1 MKDLELCVAAVE
13 HERGCVAVC
22 QALRRRSLA
31 GARQLLRGS
40 LVVSFWAW
48 SALASALTLDDALR
62 LAQNNAPSLT
72 AESAKLHAATQAAIP
87 AGELPDPKLV
97 VGLQNFPIGG
107 PNRGTLYG
115 DDMTEQMIGIQQ
127 QVPSRDKRKARVELA
142 DATVERTAAQ
152 GRIERLNV
160 RQATAQAW
168 IRAYAVERKEAL
180 FKGFYQQNR
189 LLQDSVRA
197 QLAGGRGQASDAVIP
212 KQEAAELAGRE
223 DELTQ
228 QRAQARAALKRWIGP
243 AANEAPSGQL
253 PNWTIDSHGYSH
265 NLHQHPELQAFVP
278 RTREAQ
284 ARLQEA
290 KAQKTSDWSWEVDYQ
305 HRGREYGDMVSL
317 QLSFDLPIFPGR
329 RQNPGI
335 AAKQA
340 EVDQLDAE
348 REAATR
354 EHIQMLDDDLAGYQ
368 RLDRA
373 VQRSQDS
380 LVPLAEEK
388 VALSLA
394 GYRSGKGDLM
404 TVVSARREL
413 VEARFK
419 QIDAIEQRAL
429 IGAQLYFAYGE
440 PANE

>member
-1 MKDLELCVAAVE
+1 M
-13 HERGCVAVC
+13 
-22 QALRRRSLA
+22 
-31 GARQLLRGS
+31 LRGS

>member
-1 MKDLELCVAAVE
+1 MN
-13 HERGCVAVC
+13 
-22 QALRRRSLA
+22 SLYVRA
-31 GARQLLRGS
+31 
-40 LVVSFWAW
+40 LVVGVLVWP
-48 SALASALTLDDALR
+48 ALASALTLDEALR
-62 LAQNNAPSLT
+62 LAQNNAPSLV
-72 AESAKLHAATQAAIP
+72 AESAKLQAATQAAIP
-87 AGELPDPKLV
+87 AGELPDPKLL

-115 DDMTEQMIGIQQ
+115 DDMTQQMIGLQQ

-142 DATVERTAAQ
+142 DATIERTAAE

-180 FKGFYQQNR
+180 FQDFYQQNR

-228 QRAQARAALKRWIGP
+228 QRAQARAALKRWIGA
-243 AANEAPSGQL
+243 AANQAPSGQL
-253 PNWTIDSHGYSH
+253 PNWSIDSHVYSH
-265 NLHQHPELQAFVP
+265 NLHQHPALQAFVP

-284 ARLQEA
+284 ARVQEA
-290 KAQKTSDWSWEVDYQ
+290 KAQKTSDWSWEVDYG
-305 HRGREYGDMVSL
+305 HRSREYGDMVTV

-340 EVDQLDAE
+340 ELDQLDAE

-354 EHIQMLDDDLAGYQ
+354 EHTQMLDDDLAVYQ

-388 VALSLA
+388 VHLSLA
-394 GYRSGKGDLM
+394 GYRAGRGDLLA
-404 TVVSARREL
+404 VVGARREL

-440 PANE
+440 PSHE

>member
-1 MKDLELCVAAVE
+1 MT
-13 HERGCVAVC
+13 
-22 QALRRRSLA
+22 SLYMRA
-31 GARQLLRGS
+31 
-40 LVVSFWAW
+40 LVVGVLVWP
-48 SALASALTLDDALR
+48 ALANALTLDDALR

-72 AESAKLHAATQAAIP
+72 AEAAKLSAATQAAIP
-87 AGELPDPKLV
+87 AGELPDPKLL
-97 VGLQNFPIGG
+97 VGLQSFPIGG

-115 DDMTEQMIGIQQ
+115 DDMTQQMIGIQQ
-127 QVPSRDKRKARVELA
+127 QVPSRDKRRARIELA
-142 DATVERTAAQ
+142 DATIERTAAQ

-168 IRAYAVERKEAL
+168 VRAYAVERKEAL
-180 FKGFYQQNR
+180 FKDFYTQNR

-197 QLAGGRGQASDAVIP
+197 QLAGGRGQAADTVIP

-223 DELTQ
+223 DDLAL
-228 QRAQARAALKRWIGP
+228 QRAQARAALKRWIG
-243 AANEAPSGQL
+243 AAASEAPSGQW
-253 PNWTIDSHGYSH
+253 PNWTFDSHALSH
-265 NLHQHPELQAFVP
+265 NLHQHPELQVFVP
-278 RTREAQ
+278 RTREAA
-284 ARLQEA
+284 ARVQEA
-290 KAQKTSDWSWEVDYQ
+290 KAQKTSDWSWEVDYG

-317 QLSFDLPIFPGR
+317 QLSVDLPIFPGR

-340 EVDQLDAE
+340 ELDQLDAE
-348 REAATR
+348 REAAIR
-354 EHIQMLDDDLAGYQ
+354 EHTQRLDDDLADYQ

-373 VQRSQDS
+373 VLRSQAS

-413 VEARFK
+413 VDARFK

-429 IGAQLYFAYGE
+429 VGAQLYFAYGE

>member
-1 MKDLELCVAAVE
+1 MN
-13 HERGCVAVC
+13 
-22 QALRRRSLA
+22 ALYLRALMMGVLA
-31 GARQLLRGS
+31 
-40 LVVSFWAW
+40 WP
-48 SALASALTLDDALR
+48 ALASALTLDDALR

-115 DDMTEQMIGIQQ
+115 DDMTQQMIGIQQ

-142 DATVERTAAQ
+142 DATVERTAAE

-168 IRAYAVERKEAL
+168 IRAYAVEQKQAL
-180 FKGFYQQNR
+180 FPAFYQQNR

-212 KQEAAELAGRE
+212 RQEAADLNGRE
-223 DELTQ
+223 DELTE

-243 AANEAPSGQL
+243 AANQAPSGAL
-253 PNWTIDSHGYSH
+253 PNWTLDSHGLSH
-265 NLHQHPELQAFVP
+265 NLHQHPELQAYAP
-278 RTREAQ
+278 RTREAE

-290 KAQKTSDWSWEVDYQ
+290 KAQKTSDWSWEVDYG
-305 HRGREYGDMVSL
+305 HRSREFGDMVNV
-317 QLSFDLPIFPGR
+317 QFTFDLPIFPGR

-340 EVDQLDAE
+340 ELDQLDAE

-354 EHIQMLDDDLAGYQ
+354 EHVQMLDDDLAQYQ

-388 VALSLA
+388 VRLSLA
-394 GYRSGKGDLM
+394 GYRAGKADLM
-404 TVVSARREL
+404 SVVSARREL

-419 QIDAIEQRAL
+419 QIDALEQRAL
-429 IGAQLYFAYGE
+429 VGAQLYFAYGE

>member
-1 MKDLELCVAAVE
+1 MNPLYL
-13 HERGCVAVC
+13 R
-22 QALRRRSLA
+22 ALMMGVLA
-31 GARQLLRGS
+31 
-40 LVVSFWAW
+40 WP
-48 SALASALTLDDALR
+48 ALASALTLDDALR

-115 DDMTEQMIGIQQ
+115 DDMTQQMIGIQQ

-142 DATVERTAAQ
+142 DATVERTAAE

-168 IRAYAVERKEAL
+168 IRAYAVEKKQAL
-180 FKGFYQQNR
+180 FPAFYQQNR

-212 KQEAAELAGRE
+212 RQEAADLNGRE
-223 DELTQ
+223 DELTE

-243 AANEAPSGQL
+243 AANEAPSGAL
-253 PNWTIDSHGYSH
+253 PNWTLDSHGLSH
-265 NLHQHPELQAFVP
+265 NLHQHPELQAYAP

-290 KAQKTSDWSWEVDYQ
+290 KAQKTSDWSWEVDYG
-305 HRGREYGDMVSL
+305 HRSREFGDMVNV
-317 QLSFDLPIFPGR
+317 QFTFDLPIFPGR

-340 EVDQLDAE
+340 ELDQLDAE

-354 EHIQMLDDDLAGYQ
+354 EHVQRLDDDLAQYQ

-388 VALSLA
+388 VRLSLA
-394 GYRSGKGDLM
+394 GYRAGKADLM
-404 TVVSARREL
+404 SVVGARREL

-419 QIDAIEQRAL
+419 QIDALEQRAL
-429 IGAQLYFAYGE
+429 VGAQLYFAYGE

>member
-1 MKDLELCVAAVE
+1 MTSLYL
-13 HERGCVAVC
+13 R
-22 QALRRRSLA
+22 ALMVGVLA
-31 GARQLLRGS
+31 
-40 LVVSFWAW
+40 WP
-48 SALASALTLDDALR
+48 ALANALTLDDALR

-72 AESAKLHAATQAAIP
+72 AEAAKLQAATQAAIP
-87 AGELPDPKLV
+87 AGELPDPKLL

-115 DDMTEQMIGIQQ
+115 DDMTQQMIGIQQ

-142 DATVERTAAQ
+142 DATVERTAAE

-168 IRAYAVERKEAL
+168 IRAWTVERKQAL
-180 FKGFYQQNR
+180 FEDFYQQNR

-212 KQEAAELAGRE
+212 RQEAAELAGRE
-223 DELTQ
+223 DELTL
-228 QRAQARAALKRWIGP
+228 QRAQARAALKRWIG
-243 AANEAPSGQL
+243 AAASEAPSGQL
-253 PNWTIDSHGYSH
+253 PDWLIDGHGLSH
-265 NLHQHPELQAFVP
+265 NLHQHPELQAFAP
-278 RTREAQ
+278 RTREAE
-284 ARLQEA
+284 ARLQDA
-290 KAQKTSDWSWEVDYQ
+290 KAQKTSDWSWEVDYG
-305 HRGREYGDMVSL
+305 HRSREYGDMVTL

-340 EVDQLDAE
+340 ELDQLDAE

-354 EHIQMLDDDLAGYQ
+354 EHTQMLDDDLADYQ
-368 RLDRA
+368 RLQRA

-404 TVVSARREL
+404 NLVSARREQ

-419 QIDAIEQRAL
+419 LLDAIEQRAL
-429 IGAQLYFAYGE
+429 VGARLYYAYGE
-440 PANE
+440 PAND

>member
-1 MKDLELCVAAVE
+1 MN
-13 HERGCVAVC
+13 
-22 QALRRRSLA
+22 ALYMRT
-31 GARQLLRGS
+31 
-40 LVVSFWAW
+40 LVVGVLAW
-48 SALASALTLDDALR
+48 PALASALTLDDALR
-62 LAQNNAPSLT
+62 LAQNNAPSLA
-72 AESAKLHAATQAAIP
+72 AESARLQAATQAAIP

-115 DDMTEQMIGIQQ
+115 DDMTEQMVGIQQ

-142 DATVERTAAQ
+142 DATVERTAAE

-180 FKGFYQQNR
+180 FKDFYQQNR

-197 QLAGGRGQASDAVIP
+197 QLAGGRGQPSDAVIP
-212 KQEAAELAGRE
+212 KQEAADLAGRE

-243 AANEAPSGQL
+243 AASEAPSGQL
-253 PNWTIDSHGYSH
+253 PNWPVEGHY
-265 NLHQHPELQAFVP
+265 NLHQHPELQAFAP
-278 RTREAQ
+278 RTREAE
-284 ARLQEA
+284 ARLREA
-290 KAQKTSDWSWEVDYQ
+290 RAQKTSDWSWEVDYQ

-340 EVDQLDAE
+340 ELDQLEAE
-348 REAATR
+348 REATVR
-354 EHIQMLDDDLAGYQ
+354 EHTQQLDDDLAQYQ

-394 GYRSGKGDLM
+394 GYRAGKSDLLN
-404 TVVSARREL
+404 VVSARREL

-429 IGAQLYFAYGE
+429 VGAQLYFAYGE
-440 PANE
+440 PGHD

>member
-1 MKDLELCVAAVE
+1 MN
-13 HERGCVAVC
+13 
-22 QALRRRSLA
+22 ALYLRALMMGVLA
-31 GARQLLRGS
+31 
-40 LVVSFWAW
+40 WP
-48 SALASALTLDDALR
+48 ALASALTLDDALR

-115 DDMTEQMIGIQQ
+115 DDMTQQMIGIQQ

-142 DATVERTAAQ
+142 DATVERTAAE

-168 IRAYAVERKEAL
+168 IRAYAVEQKQAL
-180 FKGFYQQNR
+180 FPAFYQQNR

-212 KQEAAELAGRE
+212 RQEAADLNGRE
-223 DELTQ
+223 DELTE

-243 AANEAPSGQL
+243 AANEAPSGAL
-253 PNWTIDSHGYSH
+253 PNWTLDSHGLSH
-265 NLHQHPELQAFVP
+265 NLHQHPELQAYAP

-290 KAQKTSDWSWEVDYQ
+290 KAQKTSDWSWEVDYG
-305 HRGREYGDMVSL
+305 HRGREFGDMVNV
-317 QLSFDLPIFPGR
+317 QFTFDLPIFPGR

-340 EVDQLDAE
+340 ELDQLDAE

-354 EHIQMLDDDLAGYQ
+354 EHVQRLDDDLAQYQ

-388 VALSLA
+388 VRLSLA
-394 GYRSGKGDLM
+394 GYRAGKADLM
-404 TVVSARREL
+404 SVVGARREL

-419 QIDAIEQRAL
+419 QIDALEQRAL
-429 IGAQLYFAYGE
+429 VGAQLYFAYGE

>member
-1 MKDLELCVAAVE
+1 MNSLYMRALAV
-13 HERGCVAVC
+13 GV
-22 QALRRRSLA
+22 LA
-31 GARQLLRGS
+31 WPL
-40 LVVSFWAW
+40 
-48 SALASALTLDDALR
+48 LASALTLDDALR
-62 LAQNNAPSLT
+62 LAQTTAPSLA
-72 AESAKLHAATQAAIP
+72 AESAKLQAATQAAIP

-107 PNRGTLYG
+107 PDRGTLYG
-115 DDMTEQMIGIQQ
+115 DDMTEQMVGIQQ

-142 DATVERTAAQ
+142 DATVARTAAE
-152 GRIERLNV
+152 GRVERLNV

-168 IRAYAVERKEAL
+168 IRAYAVERKDAL
-180 FKGFYQQNR
+180 FQDFYRQNR
-189 LLQDSVRA
+189 LLHDSVRA
-197 QLAGGRGQASDAVIP
+197 QLAGGRGQPSDAVIP
-212 KQEAAELAGRE
+212 RQEAAELAERE
-223 DELTQ
+223 DALTE
-228 QRAQARAALKRWIGP
+228 QRAQARAALKRWIG
-243 AANEAPSGQL
+243 AAASEAPSGQW
-253 PNWTIDSHGYSH
+253 PNWPLAHPY
-265 NLHQHPELQAFVP
+265 NLHQHPELQAFAP
-278 RTREAQ
+278 RTREAE
-284 ARLQEA
+284 ARLREA

-335 AAKQA
+335 AARQA
-340 EVDQLDAE
+340 ELDQLDAE

-354 EHIQMLDDDLAGYQ
+354 EHTQVLDDDLATYQ

-394 GYRSGKGDLM
+394 GYRAGKTELM
-404 TVVSARREL
+404 ALVSARREL
-413 VEARFK
+413 VDARLK

-429 IGAQLYFAYGE
+429 VGAQLYFAYGE
-440 PANE
+440 PAND

>member
-1 MKDLELCVAAVE
+1 MNAFYL
-13 HERGCVAVC
+13 R
-22 QALRRRSLA
+22 ALVMGVLA
-31 GARQLLRGS
+31 
-40 LVVSFWAW
+40 WP
-48 SALASALTLDDALR
+48 ALARALTLDDALR
-62 LAQNNAPSLT
+62 LAQHNAPSLA
-72 AESAKLHAATQAAIP
+72 AESAKLLAATQSAIP

-127 QVPSRDKRKARVELA
+127 QVPSRDKRQARVELA
-142 DATVERTAAQ
+142 AATVERTAAEA
-152 GRIERLNV
+152 RVERLNV

-168 IRAYAVERKEAL
+168 IRAYAVERKAAL
-180 FKGFYQQNR
+180 FKDFYQQNR

-197 QLAGGRGQASDAVIP
+197 QLAGGRGQPADAVIP
-212 KQEAAELAGRE
+212 RQEAAELAGRE

-243 AANEAPSGQL
+243 GADEAPSGQF
-253 PNWTIDSHGYSH
+253 PTWPIEGRYR
-265 NLHQHPELQAFVP
+265 LHQHPELQAFVP
-278 RTREAQ
+278 RTREAE
-284 ARLQEA
+284 ARLREA

-317 QLSFDLPIFPGR
+317 QVTVDLPIFPGR

-340 EVDQLDAE
+340 ELDQLDAE
-348 REAATR
+348 REAVTR
-354 EHIQMLDDDLAGYQ
+354 EHTQQLEDDLAQYQ

-394 GYRSGKGDLM
+394 GYRAGKGDLL
-404 TVVSARREL
+404 TLVSARREL
-413 VEARFK
+413 VDARFQ

-429 IGAQLYFAYGE
+429 VGAQLYFAYGE
-440 PANE
+440 TSHD

>member
-1 MKDLELCVAAVE
+1 MNFLCV
-13 HERGCVAVC
+13 R
-22 QALRRRSLA
+22 ALVMGVLA
-31 GARQLLRGS
+31 
-40 LVVSFWAW
+40 WPT
-48 SALASALTLDDALR
+48 LASALTLDEALR

-72 AESAKLHAATQAAIP
+72 AESSKLQAATQAAIP

-97 VGLQNFPIGG
+97 VGLQNFPVGG

-142 DATVERTAAQ
+142 SASVDTAAAE

-180 FKGFYQQNR
+180 FKDFYQQNR
-189 LLQDSVRA
+189 LLQDTVRA
-197 QLAGGRGQASDAVIP
+197 QLAGGRGQPSDVVIP
-212 KQEAAELAGRE
+212 KQEASDLAERE
-223 DELTQ
+223 DELIQ
-228 QRAQARAALKRWIGP
+228 QRVQARAALKRWIGP
-243 AANEAPSGQL
+243 AASEAPSGQL
-253 PNWTIDSHGYSH
+253 PNWKIDTTGFTH
-265 NLHQHPELQAFVP
+265 NLHQHPVLQAFAP
-278 RTREAQ
+278 RTREAE
-284 ARLQEA
+284 ARLNEA

-317 QLSFDLPIFPGR
+317 QFTFDLPIFPGR

-340 EVDQLDAE
+340 ELDQLDAE
-348 REAATR
+348 REAKTR
-354 EHIQMLDDDLAGYQ
+354 EHTQELEDDLANYQ

-388 VALSLA
+388 LSLSLA
-394 GYRSGKGDLM
+394 GYRAGKGDLM
-404 TVVSARREL
+404 SVVSARREW

-429 IGAQLYFAYGE
+429 TGAQLYFAYGE

>member
-1 MKDLELCVAAVE
+1 MNSLYMRALAV
-13 HERGCVAVC
+13 GV
-22 QALRRRSLA
+22 LA
-31 GARQLLRGS
+31 WPL
-40 LVVSFWAW
+40 
-48 SALASALTLDDALR
+48 LASALTLDDALR
-62 LAQNNAPSLT
+62 LAQTTAPSLA
-72 AESAKLHAATQAAIP
+72 AESAKLQAATQAAIP

-107 PNRGTLYG
+107 PDRGTLYG
-115 DDMTEQMIGIQQ
+115 DDMTEQMVGIQQ

-142 DATVERTAAQ
+142 DATLARTAAE
-152 GRIERLNV
+152 GRVERLNV

-168 IRAYAVERKEAL
+168 IRAYAVERKDAL
-180 FKGFYQQNR
+180 FQDFYQQNR

-197 QLAGGRGQASDAVIP
+197 QLAGGRGQPSDVVIP
-212 KQEAAELAGRE
+212 RQEAAELAERE
-223 DELTQ
+223 DALTE
-228 QRAQARAALKRWIGP
+228 QRAQARAALKRWIG
-243 AANEAPSGQL
+243 AAASEAPSGQW
-253 PNWTIDSHGYSH
+253 PNWPLAHPY
-265 NLHQHPELQAFVP
+265 NLHQHPELQAFAP
-278 RTREAQ
+278 RTREAE
-284 ARLQEA
+284 ARLRAA

-335 AAKQA
+335 AARQA
-340 EVDQLDAE
+340 ELDQLDAE

-354 EHIQMLDDDLAGYQ
+354 EHTQVLDDDLATYQ

-394 GYRSGKGDLM
+394 GYRAGKTELM
-404 TVVSARREL
+404 ALVSARREL
-413 VEARFK
+413 VDARFK

-429 IGAQLYFAYGE
+429 VGAQLYFAYGE
-440 PANE
+440 PAND

>member
-1 MKDLELCVAAVE
+1 MNPFYMRA
-13 HERGCVAVC
+13 
-22 QALRRRSLA
+22 
-31 GARQLLRGS
+31 
-40 LVVSFWAW
+40 LVVGVLAW
-48 SALASALTLDDALR
+48 PAWASALTLDDALR
-62 LAQNNAPSLT
+62 LAQNNAPSLA
-72 AESAKLHAATQAAIP
+72 AESAKLQAATQAAIP

-127 QVPSRDKRKARVELA
+127 QVPSRDKRKARIELA
-142 DATVERTAAQ
+142 DATVERTAAE

-180 FKGFYQQNR
+180 FKDFYQQNR

-197 QLAGGRGQASDAVIP
+197 QLAGGRGQPSDAVLP
-212 KQEAAELAGRE
+212 RQEAAELAGRE
-223 DELTQ
+223 DELVQ

-253 PNWTIDSHGYSH
+253 PNWAIDGRY

-278 RTREAQ
+278 RTREAE
-284 ARLQEA
+284 ARLREA

-340 EVDQLDAE
+340 ELDQLDAE
-348 REAATR
+348 RDAVTR
-354 EHIQMLDDDLAGYQ
+354 EHTQQLDDDLAQYQ

-394 GYRSGKGDLM
+394 GYRAGKGDLLNL
-404 TVVSARREL
+404 VGARREL

-419 QIDAIEQRAL
+419 QIDALEQRAL
-429 IGAQLYFAYGE
+429 VGAQLYFAYGE
-440 PANE
+440 ASHD

>member
-1 MKDLELCVAAVE
+1 MNFRCV
-13 HERGCVAVC
+13 R
-22 QALRRRSLA
+22 ALVMGVLA
-31 GARQLLRGS
+31 
-40 LVVSFWAW
+40 WPT
-48 SALASALTLDDALR
+48 LASALTLDEALR

-72 AESAKLHAATQAAIP
+72 AELSKLQAATQAAIP

-142 DATVERTAAQ
+142 SATVDTAAAE
-152 GRIERLNV
+152 GRIERVNV

-180 FKGFYQQNR
+180 FKDFYQQNR
-189 LLQDSVRA
+189 LLQDTVRA
-197 QLAGGRGQASDAVIP
+197 QLAGGRGQPSDAVIP
-212 KQEAAELAGRE
+212 KQEAADLAERE
-223 DELTQ
+223 DELIQ
-228 QRAQARAALKRWIGP
+228 QRAQARAALKRWIG
-243 AANEAPSGQL
+243 AAASESPSGQL
-253 PNWTIDSHGYSH
+253 PNWKIDTTGFTH
-265 NLHQHPELQAFVP
+265 NLHQHPVLQAFVP
-278 RTREAQ
+278 RTREAE
-284 ARLQEA
+284 ARLNEA

-317 QLSFDLPIFPGR
+317 QFTFDLPIFPGR

-340 EVDQLDAE
+340 ELDQLDAE
-348 REAATR
+348 REAKTR
-354 EHIQMLDDDLAGYQ
+354 EHTQALEDDLANYQ

-388 VALSLA
+388 VSLSLA
-394 GYRSGKGDLM
+394 GYRAGKGDLM
-404 TVVSARREL
+404 NVVSARREW
-413 VEARFK
+413 VEARFR

-440 PANE
+440 PSNE

>member
-1 MKDLELCVAAVE
+1 MN
-13 HERGCVAVC
+13 
-22 QALRRRSLA
+22 SLYMRA
-31 GARQLLRGS
+31 
-40 LVVSFWAW
+40 LVVGVLAW
-48 SALASALTLDDALR
+48 PALANALTLDDALR
-62 LAQNNAPSLT
+62 LAQNTAPSLA
-72 AESAKLHAATQAAIP
+72 AEAAKLQAATQSAIP

-97 VGLQNFPIGG
+97 VGLQSFPIGG
-107 PNRGTLYG
+107 PNRGTLDG
-115 DDMTEQMIGIQQ
+115 DDMTQQMIGIQQ

-142 DATVERTAAQ
+142 DATIERTAAE

-160 RQATAQAW
+160 RKATAQAW

-180 FKGFYQQNR
+180 FKDFYQQNR

-197 QLAGGRGQASDAVIP
+197 QLAGGRGQAADAVLP

-253 PNWTIDSHGYSH
+253 PDWNIDSRGLGH

-290 KAQKTSDWSWEVDYQ
+290 KAQKTSDWSWEVDYG
-305 HRGREYGDMVSL
+305 HRSREFGDMVNL
-317 QLSFDLPIFPGR
+317 QFTFDLPIFAGR

-340 EVDQLDAE
+340 ELDQLDAE

-354 EHIQMLDDDLAGYQ
+354 EHIQMLDDDLADYQ

-394 GYRSGKGDLM
+394 GYRAGKGDLM

-429 IGAQLYFAYGE
+429 VGAQLYFAYGE

>member
-1 MKDLELCVAAVE
+1 MNFLCV
-13 HERGCVAVC
+13 R
-22 QALRRRSLA
+22 ALVMGVLA
-31 GARQLLRGS
+31 
-40 LVVSFWAW
+40 WPT
-48 SALASALTLDDALR
+48 LASALTLDEALR

-72 AESAKLHAATQAAIP
+72 ADSSKLQAATQAAIP

-142 DATVERTAAQ
+142 SASVDTAAAE

-180 FKGFYQQNR
+180 FKDFYQQNR
-189 LLQDSVRA
+189 LLQDTVRA
-197 QLAGGRGQASDAVIP
+197 QLAGGRGQPSDVVIP
-212 KQEAAELAGRE
+212 KQEAADLAERE
-223 DELTQ
+223 DELIQ

-243 AANEAPSGQL
+243 AASEAPSGQL
-253 PNWTIDSHGYSH
+253 PNWKIDTTGFTH
-265 NLHQHPELQAFVP
+265 NLHQHPVLQAFAP
-278 RTREAQ
+278 RTREAE
-284 ARLQEA
+284 ARLNEA
-290 KAQKTSDWSWEVDYQ
+290 RAQKTSDWSWEVDYQ

-317 QLSFDLPIFPGR
+317 QFTFDLPIFPGR
-329 RQNPGI
+329 RQDPGI

-340 EVDQLDAE
+340 ELDQLDAE
-348 REAATR
+348 REAKTR
-354 EHIQMLDDDLAGYQ
+354 EHTQELEDDLANYQ

-388 VALSLA
+388 LSLSLA
-394 GYRSGKGDLM
+394 GYRAGKGDLM
-404 TVVSARREL
+404 SVVSARREW

-429 IGAQLYFAYGE
+429 TGAQLYFAYGE

>member
-1 MKDLELCVAAVE
+1 MNSLYMRALAV
-13 HERGCVAVC
+13 GV
-22 QALRRRSLA
+22 LA
-31 GARQLLRGS
+31 WPL
-40 LVVSFWAW
+40 
-48 SALASALTLDDALR
+48 LASALTLDDALR
-62 LAQNNAPSLT
+62 LAQTTAPSLA
-72 AESAKLHAATQAAIP
+72 AESAKLQAATQAAIP

-107 PNRGTLYG
+107 PDRGTLYG
-115 DDMTEQMIGIQQ
+115 DDMTEQMVGIQQ

-142 DATVERTAAQ
+142 DATVARTAAE
-152 GRIERLNV
+152 GRVERLNV

-168 IRAYAVERKEAL
+168 IRAYAVERKDAL
-180 FKGFYQQNR
+180 FQDFYQQNR

-197 QLAGGRGQASDAVIP
+197 QLAGGRGQPSDVVIP
-212 KQEAAELAGRE
+212 RQEAAELAERE
-223 DELTQ
+223 DALTE
-228 QRAQARAALKRWIGP
+228 QRAQARAALKRWIG
-243 AANEAPSGQL
+243 AAASEAPSGQW
-253 PNWTIDSHGYSH
+253 PNWPLAHPY
-265 NLHQHPELQAFVP
+265 NLHQHPELQAFAP
-278 RTREAQ
+278 RTREAE
-284 ARLQEA
+284 ARLREA

-335 AAKQA
+335 AARQA
-340 EVDQLDAE
+340 ELDQLDAE

-354 EHIQMLDDDLAGYQ
+354 EHTQVLDDDLATYQ

-394 GYRSGKGDLM
+394 GYRAGKTELM
-404 TVVSARREL
+404 ALVSARREL
-413 VEARFK
+413 VDARFK
-419 QIDAIEQRAL
+419 QIDVIEQRAL
-429 IGAQLYFAYGE
+429 VGAQLYFAYGE
-440 PANE
+440 PAND

>member
-1 MKDLELCVAAVE
+1 MNPFYMRA
-13 HERGCVAVC
+13 
-22 QALRRRSLA
+22 
-31 GARQLLRGS
+31 
-40 LVVSFWAW
+40 LVVGVLAW
-48 SALASALTLDDALR
+48 PAWASALTLDDALR
-62 LAQNNAPSLT
+62 LAQNNAPSLA
-72 AESAKLHAATQAAIP
+72 AESAKLQAATQAAIP

-127 QVPSRDKRKARVELA
+127 QVPSRDKRKARIELA
-142 DATVERTAAQ
+142 DATVERTAAE

-180 FKGFYQQNR
+180 FKDFYQQNR

-197 QLAGGRGQASDAVIP
+197 QLAGGRGQPSDAVIP
-212 KQEAAELAGRE
+212 RQEAAELAGRE
-223 DELTQ
+223 DELVQ

-253 PNWTIDSHGYSH
+253 PNWPIDGRY
-265 NLHQHPELQAFVP
+265 NPHQHPELQAFAP
-278 RTREAQ
+278 RTREAE
-284 ARLQEA
+284 ARLREA

-340 EVDQLDAE
+340 ELDQLDAE
-348 REAATR
+348 RKAVTR
-354 EHIQMLDDDLAGYQ
+354 EHTQQRDDDLAQYQ

-394 GYRSGKGDLM
+394 GYRAGKGDLLNL
-404 TVVSARREL
+404 VGARREL

-419 QIDAIEQRAL
+419 QIDALEQRAL
-429 IGAQLYFAYGE
+429 VGAQLYFAYGE
-440 PANE
+440 ASHD

>member
-1 MKDLELCVAAVE
+1 MNFRCV
-13 HERGCVAVC
+13 R
-22 QALRRRSLA
+22 ALVMGVLA
-31 GARQLLRGS
+31 
-40 LVVSFWAW
+40 WPT
-48 SALASALTLDDALR
+48 LASALTLDEALR

-72 AESAKLHAATQAAIP
+72 AELSKLQAATQAAIP

-97 VGLQNFPIGG
+97 VGLQNFSIGG

-142 DATVERTAAQ
+142 SATVDTAAAE

-180 FKGFYQQNR
+180 FKDFYQQNR
-189 LLQDSVRA
+189 LLQDTVRA
-197 QLAGGRGQASDAVIP
+197 QLAGGRGQPSDAVIP
-212 KQEAAELAGRE
+212 KQEAADLAERE
-223 DELTQ
+223 DELIQ
-228 QRAQARAALKRWIGP
+228 QRAQARAALKRWIG
-243 AANEAPSGQL
+243 AAASESPSGQL
-253 PNWTIDSHGYSH
+253 PNWKIDTTGFTH
-265 NLHQHPELQAFVP
+265 NLHQHPVLQAFVP
-278 RTREAQ
+278 RTREAE
-284 ARLQEA
+284 ARLNEA

-317 QLSFDLPIFPGR
+317 QLTFDLPIFPGR

-340 EVDQLDAE
+340 ELDQLDAE
-348 REAATR
+348 REAKTR
-354 EHIQMLDDDLAGYQ
+354 EHTQALEDDLANYQ

-373 VQRSQDS
+373 VQRGQDS

-388 VALSLA
+388 VSLSLA
-394 GYRSGKGDLM
+394 GYRAGKGDLM
-404 TVVSARREL
+404 NVVNARREW
-413 VEARFK
+413 VEARFR

-440 PANE
+440 PSNE

>member
-1 MKDLELCVAAVE
+1 MNPLYL
-13 HERGCVAVC
+13 R
-22 QALRRRSLA
+22 ALMMGVLA
-31 GARQLLRGS
+31 
-40 LVVSFWAW
+40 WP
-48 SALASALTLDDALR
+48 ALASALTLDDALR

-115 DDMTEQMIGIQQ
+115 DDMTQQMIGIQQ

-142 DATVERTAAQ
+142 DATVERTAAE

-168 IRAYAVERKEAL
+168 IRAYAVEQKQAL
-180 FKGFYQQNR
+180 FPAFYQQNR

-212 KQEAAELAGRE
+212 RQEAADLNGRE
-223 DELTQ
+223 DELTE

-243 AANEAPSGQL
+243 AANEAPSGAL
-253 PNWTIDSHGYSH
+253 PNWTLDSHGLSH
-265 NLHQHPELQAFVP
+265 NLHQHPELQAYAP

-290 KAQKTSDWSWEVDYQ
+290 KAQKTSDWSWEVDYG
-305 HRGREYGDMVSL
+305 HRGREFGDMVNV
-317 QLSFDLPIFPGR
+317 QFTFDLPIFPGR

-340 EVDQLDAE
+340 ELDQLDAE

-354 EHIQMLDDDLAGYQ
+354 EHVQRLDDDLAQYQ

-388 VALSLA
+388 VRLSLA
-394 GYRSGKGDLM
+394 GYRAGKADLM
-404 TVVSARREL
+404 SVVGARREL

-419 QIDAIEQRAL
+419 QIDALEQRAL
-429 IGAQLYFAYGE
+429 VGAQLYFAYGE

>member
-1 MKDLELCVAAVE
+1 MNFLCV
-13 HERGCVAVC
+13 R
-22 QALRRRSLA
+22 ALVMGVLA
-31 GARQLLRGS
+31 
-40 LVVSFWAW
+40 WPT
-48 SALASALTLDDALR
+48 LASALTLDEALR

-72 AESAKLHAATQAAIP
+72 AESSKLQAATQAAIP

-97 VGLQNFPIGG
+97 VGLQNFPVGG

-142 DATVERTAAQ
+142 SASVDTAAAE

-180 FKGFYQQNR
+180 FKDFYQQNR
-189 LLQDSVRA
+189 LLQDTVRA
-197 QLAGGRGQASDAVIP
+197 QLAGGRGQPSDVVIP
-212 KQEAAELAGRE
+212 KQEAADLAERE
-223 DELTQ
+223 DELIQ

-243 AANEAPSGQL
+243 AASEAPSGQL
-253 PNWTIDSHGYSH
+253 PNWKIDTTGFTH
-265 NLHQHPELQAFVP
+265 NLHQHPVLQAFAP
-278 RTREAQ
+278 RTREAE
-284 ARLQEA
+284 ARLNEA
-290 KAQKTSDWSWEVDYQ
+290 RAQKTSDWSWEVDYQ

-317 QLSFDLPIFPGR
+317 QFTFDLPIFPGR

-340 EVDQLDAE
+340 ELDQLDAE
-348 REAATR
+348 REAKTR
-354 EHIQMLDDDLAGYQ
+354 EHTQELEDDLANYQ

-388 VALSLA
+388 VSLSLA
-394 GYRSGKGDLM
+394 GYRAGKG
-404 TVVSARREL
+404 
-413 VEARFK
+413 
-419 QIDAIEQRAL
+419 
-429 IGAQLYFAYGE
+429 
-440 PANE
+440 

>member
-1 MKDLELCVAAVE
+1 MHSLYL
-13 HERGCVAVC
+13 R
-22 QALRRRSLA
+22 AL
-31 GARQLLRGS
+31 
-40 LVVSFWAW
+40 LVG
-48 SALASALTLDDALR
+48 ALAWPALARALTLDDALR
-62 LAQNNAPSLT
+62 LAQNHAPSLA
-72 AESAKLHAATQAAIP
+72 AEAAKLQAATQSAIP

-115 DDMTEQMIGIQQ
+115 DEMTQQMLGIQQ

-142 DATVERTAAQ
+142 EATIERTAAE

-168 IRAYAVERKEAL
+168 IRAYSVERKEAL
-180 FKGFYQQNR
+180 FKDFYQQNR
-189 LLQDSVRA
+189 LLHDSVRA
-197 QLAGGRGQASDAVIP
+197 QLAGGRGLAADAVLP

-223 DELTQ
+223 DELAQ
-228 QRAQARAALKRWIGP
+228 QRTKARAALRRWIGP
-243 AANEAPSGQL
+243 AANDAPSGQL
-253 PNWTIDSHGYSH
+253 PDWNIDRRDLSH
-265 NLHQHPELQAFVP
+265 NLHQHPQLQAFAP

-290 KAQKTSDWSWEVDYQ
+290 KAQKTADWSWEVDYGR
-305 HRGREYGDMVSL
+305 RGRAYGDMVNL
-317 QLSFDLPIFPGR
+317 QLTFDLPIFPGR
-329 RQNPGI
+329 RQTPGI

-340 EVDQLDAE
+340 ELNQLDAE

-354 EHIQMLDDDLAGYQ
+354 EHIQALDDDLADYQ

-373 VQRSQDS
+373 VRRSQDS

-394 GYRSGKGDLM
+394 SYRAGTGELLA
-404 TVVSARREL
+404 VVAARREL
-413 VEARFK
+413 VEARFQ

-440 PANE
+440 PAND

>member
-1 MKDLELCVAAVE
+1 MTSLYL
-13 HERGCVAVC
+13 R
-22 QALRRRSLA
+22 ALMVGVLA
-31 GARQLLRGS
+31 
-40 LVVSFWAW
+40 WP
-48 SALASALTLDDALR
+48 ALANALTLDDALR

-72 AESAKLHAATQAAIP
+72 AEAAKLQAATQAAIP
-87 AGELPDPKLV
+87 AGELPDPKLL

-115 DDMTEQMIGIQQ
+115 DDMTQQMIGIQQ

-142 DATVERTAAQ
+142 DATVERTAAE

-168 IRAYAVERKEAL
+168 IRAWTVERKQAL
-180 FKGFYQQNR
+180 FEDFYQQNR

-223 DELTQ
+223 DELTL
-228 QRAQARAALKRWIGP
+228 QRAQARAALKRWIG
-243 AANEAPSGQL
+243 AAASEAPSGQL
-253 PNWTIDSHGYSH
+253 PDWPIDGHGLSH
-265 NLHQHPELQAFVP
+265 NLHQHPELQAFAP
-278 RTREAQ
+278 RTREAE
-284 ARLQEA
+284 ARLQDA
-290 KAQKTSDWSWEVDYQ
+290 KAQKTSDWSWEVDYG
-305 HRGREYGDMVSL
+305 HRSREYGDMVTL

-340 EVDQLDAE
+340 ELDQLDAE

-354 EHIQMLDDDLAGYQ
+354 EHTQMLDDDLADYQ
-368 RLDRA
+368 RLQRA

-404 TVVSARREL
+404 TLVSARREQ

-419 QIDAIEQRAL
+419 LLDAIEQRAL
-429 IGAQLYFAYGE
+429 VGARLYYAYGE
-440 PANE
+440 PAND

>member
-1 MKDLELCVAAVE
+1 MN
-13 HERGCVAVC
+13 
-22 QALRRRSLA
+22 ALYLRALMMGVLA
-31 GARQLLRGS
+31 
-40 LVVSFWAW
+40 WP
-48 SALASALTLDDALR
+48 ALASALTLDDALR

-115 DDMTEQMIGIQQ
+115 DDMTQQMIGIQQ

-142 DATVERTAAQ
+142 DATVERTAAE

-168 IRAYAVERKEAL
+168 IRAYAVEQKQAL
-180 FKGFYQQNR
+180 FPAFYQQNR

-212 KQEAAELAGRE
+212 RQEAADLNGRE
-223 DELTQ
+223 DELTE

-243 AANEAPSGQL
+243 AANEAPSGAL
-253 PNWTIDSHGYSH
+253 PNWTLDSHGLSH
-265 NLHQHPELQAFVP
+265 NLHQHPELQAYAP
-278 RTREAQ
+278 RTREAE

-290 KAQKTSDWSWEVDYQ
+290 KAQKTSDWSWEVDYG
-305 HRGREYGDMVSL
+305 HRGREFGDMVNV
-317 QLSFDLPIFPGR
+317 QFTFDLPIFPGR

-340 EVDQLDAE
+340 ELDQLDAE

-354 EHIQMLDDDLAGYQ
+354 EHVQMLDDDLAQYQ

-388 VALSLA
+388 VRLSLA
-394 GYRSGKGDLM
+394 GYRAGKADLIS
-404 TVVSARREL
+404 VVGARREL

-419 QIDAIEQRAL
+419 QIDALEQRAL
-429 IGAQLYFAYGE
+429 VGAQLYFAYGE

>member
-1 MKDLELCVAAVE
+1 MTSLYL
-13 HERGCVAVC
+13 R
-22 QALRRRSLA
+22 ALMVGVLA
-31 GARQLLRGS
+31 
-40 LVVSFWAW
+40 WP
-48 SALASALTLDDALR
+48 ALANALTLDDALR

-72 AESAKLHAATQAAIP
+72 AEAAKLQAATQAAIP
-87 AGELPDPKLV
+87 AGELPDPKLL

-115 DDMTEQMIGIQQ
+115 DDMTQQMIGIQQ

-142 DATVERTAAQ
+142 DATVERTAAE

-168 IRAYAVERKEAL
+168 IRAWTVERKQAL
-180 FKGFYQQNR
+180 FEDFYQQNR

-223 DELTQ
+223 DELTL
-228 QRAQARAALKRWIGP
+228 QRVQARAALKRWIG
-243 AANEAPSGQL
+243 AAASEAPSGPL
-253 PNWTIDSHGYSH
+253 PDWPIDGHGLSH

-278 RTREAQ
+278 RAREAE
-284 ARLQEA
+284 ARLQDA
-290 KAQKTSDWSWEVDYQ
+290 KAQKTSDWSWEVDYG
-305 HRGREYGDMVSL
+305 HRSREYGDMVTL

-340 EVDQLDAE
+340 ELDQLDAE

-354 EHIQMLDDDLAGYQ
+354 EHTQMLDDDLADYQ
-368 RLDRA
+368 RLQRA

-404 TVVSARREL
+404 TLVSARREQ

-419 QIDAIEQRAL
+419 LLDAIEQRAL
-429 IGAQLYFAYGE
+429 VGARLYYAYGE
-440 PANE
+440 PAND

>member
-1 MKDLELCVAAVE
+1 MNASYM
-13 HERGCVAVC
+13 R
-22 QALRRRSLA
+22 ALMVGVLA
-31 GARQLLRGS
+31 
-40 LVVSFWAW
+40 WP
-48 SALASALTLDDALR
+48 ALASALTLDDALR
-62 LAQNNAPSLT
+62 LAQNNAPSLQ
-72 AESAKLHAATQAAIP
+72 AESAKLQAATQAAIP

-115 DDMTEQMIGIQQ
+115 DDMTQQMIGIQQ

-142 DATVERTAAQ
+142 DATIERAAAE

-168 IRAYAVERKEAL
+168 IRAYAVARKQAL
-180 FKGFYQQNR
+180 FKDFYQQNR
-189 LLQDSVRA
+189 LLQDTVRA
-197 QLAGGRGQASDAVIP
+197 QLAGGRGQAADAVIP
-212 KQEAAELAGRE
+212 RQEAAELAGRD

-228 QRAQARAALKRWIGP
+228 QRAQARAALKRWIGA

-253 PNWTIDSHGYSH
+253 PNWTFDPHSLNH
-265 NLHQHPELQAFVP
+265 NLHQHPALQAYVP

-284 ARLQEA
+284 ARLQDA
-290 KAQKTSDWSWEVDYQ
+290 KAQKTLDWSWEVDYG
-305 HRGREYGDMVSL
+305 HRSREFGDMVNV
-317 QLSFDLPIFPGR
+317 QFTFDLPIFPGR

-340 EVDQLDAE
+340 ELDQLDAE
-348 REAATR
+348 RAAATR
-354 EHIQMLDDDLAGYQ
+354 EHTQMLDDDLADYQ

-388 VALSLA
+388 VSLSLA
-394 GYRSGKGDLM
+394 GYRAGKGDLM
-404 TVVSARREL
+404 TLVNARREL

-419 QIDAIEQRAL
+419 QIDAVEQRAL
-429 IGAQLYFAYGE
+429 VGAQLYFAYGE

>member
-1 MKDLELCVAAVE
+1 MN
-13 HERGCVAVC
+13 
-22 QALRRRSLA
+22 ALYLRALMMGVLA
-31 GARQLLRGS
+31 
-40 LVVSFWAW
+40 WP
-48 SALASALTLDDALR
+48 ALASALTLDDALR

-115 DDMTEQMIGIQQ
+115 DDMTQQMIGIQQ

-142 DATVERTAAQ
+142 DATVERTAAE

-168 IRAYAVERKEAL
+168 IRAYAVEQKQAL
-180 FKGFYQQNR
+180 FPAFYQQNR

-212 KQEAAELAGRE
+212 RQEAADLNGRE
-223 DELTQ
+223 DELTE

-243 AANEAPSGQL
+243 AANEAPSGAL
-253 PNWTIDSHGYSH
+253 PNWTLDSHGLSH
-265 NLHQHPELQAFVP
+265 NLHQHPELQAYAP

-290 KAQKTSDWSWEVDYQ
+290 KAQKTSDWSWEVDYG
-305 HRGREYGDMVSL
+305 HRSREFGDMVNV
-317 QLSFDLPIFPGR
+317 QFTFDLPIFPGR

-340 EVDQLDAE
+340 ELDQLDAE

-354 EHIQMLDDDLAGYQ
+354 EHVQRLDDDLAQYQ

-388 VALSLA
+388 VRLSLA
-394 GYRSGKGDLM
+394 GYRAGKADLM
-404 TVVSARREL
+404 SVVGARREL

-419 QIDAIEQRAL
+419 QIDALEQRAL
-429 IGAQLYFAYGE
+429 VGAQLYFAYGE